1 MSKQISFKLEELAKL
16 INGEV
21 VGDSN
26 AVVDNLSTIQNANSS
41 SVTFLSN
48 AKYIDLLNNSK
59 ASAVVVDINLRKPK
73 NTRREGRR
81 CMDSENIFNI
91 LNKNITSLPPMEV
104 YPLFP

>member
-41 SVTFLSN
+41 SIKNVTPKEFSPEQQ
-48 AKYIDLLNNSK
+48 IESK
-59 ASAVVVDINLRKPK
+59 N
-73 NTRREGRR
+73 
-81 CMDSENIFNI
+81 
-91 LNKNITSLPPMEV
+91 
-104 YPLFP
+104 

>member
-48 AKYIDLLNNSK
+48 AKYIDHEDYN
-59 ASAVVVDINLRKPK
+59 AVSYTHLTLPTN
-73 NTRREGRR
+73 RE
-81 CMDSENIFNI
+81 
-91 LNKNITSLPPMEV
+91 V
-104 YPLFP
+104 